1 MCGCITAFSRVSLA
15 GMLSFLLLSIF
26 FWYYRKMRRKEEH
39 LRVCLIPYCFF
50 FLSSRSK
57 KEKDAIKVKGKQKK
71 KAAHIG
77 VLPSHTSIQKKK
89 KKLEK

>member
-1 MCGCITAFSRVSLA
+1 MLNSL
-15 GMLSFLLLSIF
+15 F
-26 FWYYRKMRRKEEH
+26 
-39 LRVCLIPYCFF
+39 FF

-89 KKLEK
+89 KRSLRNSLS